1 MNITTK
7 YETGDIVYAV
17 HPCKVIYGGQII
29 LNTGLPGM
37 ENNGMGQNQ
46 PYTDDIYIV
55 SPHEVKNIMVSCKS
69 ASKAEMK
76 YELSNGVIRSEK
88 EIFASFED
96 AAEYAVGLYG
106 EPAGKYN
113 RLGEDDRVWEHGK
126 EESRTEKLKEII
138 CKKLQ
143 QSMKALLSYEQLER
157 FQEEFIKATQGL
169 VIREA

>member
-1 MNITTK
+1 MNVTTK
-7 YETGDIVYAV
+7 YQTGDIIYAV

-29 LNTGLPGM
+29 LNTGLPRM

-55 SPHEVKNIMVSCKS
+55 SPHEVKNIMVSYKS
-69 ASKAEMK
+69 ASKAEIQ
-76 YELSNGVIRSEK
+76 YELSNGVIRNEK
-88 EIFASFED
+88 DVFISFED

-106 EPAGKYN
+106 KSARKYD
-113 RLGEDDRVWEHGK
+113 GSGMDDNAWENG
-126 EESRTEKLKEII
+126 RTEKLKEII

-143 QSMKALLSYEQLER
+143 QSMKAVLSYEQLER

>member
-55 SPHEVKNIMVSCKS
+55 STHEVKNIMVSCKS

>member
-46 PYTDDIYIV
+46 PYTDAIYIV

>member
-143 QSMKALLSYEQLER
+143 QTMKALLSYEQLER